1 MDIKD
6 IICFMILIVVIVLD
20 VIDMNNLTKKR
31 DNDTNKE
38 KNKSKYIISFALY
51 GLVLF
56 ASIYFII
63 DIVLGYVLN

>member
-20 VIDMNNLTKKR
+20 VIDMNNLIKKR

>member
-20 VIDMNNLTKKR
+20 IIDMNNLTKKR